1 MNVIVVG
8 ATGYSG
14 LELIKTLIQHPKV
27 NIYKLFGHQTE
38 YNSIVDVYPHLK
50 SFIDIPLEI
59 LDDVDD
65 VKLKEMRKNAD
76 VVFLATPSGVST
88 KIGPMFLKHGFKVI
102 DLSGD
107 FRLNDADIYKKWYLL
122 DAPSDDLLNQ
132 AVYGLP
138 EWFSDEIKTANYLA
152 NPGCNATGVILG
164 IAPLFSNHISIN
176 GVIADVKSGVSGAG
190 RGTNRATHFS
200 QVNENIKAYKIGQH
214 KHIPEIEQI
223 ISTLDGKT
231 HTIQLI
237 PHLVPMTKG
246 ILSTIYIDLAKDTSY
261 EEIYD
266 IYEKAYSEQPF
277 IRLCKEGDFPE
288 TKHVTG
294 TNLCDIGIYFDQRTK
309 KLIIVTAIDNLLKGA
324 SGQAIQNLNIMMG
337 WDQKLG
343 LSFVPTFP

>member
-1 MNVIVVG
+1 MNAIIVG

-14 LELIKTLIQHPKV
+14 LELIKLLIQHPKM

-38 YNSIVDVYPHLK
+38 YDSIVDVYPHLK

-59 LDDVDD
+59 LDGVDD
-65 VKLKEMRKNAD
+65 DKIKEMRKNAE

-88 KIGPMFLKHGFKVI
+88 KIGPMFLKQGFKVI

-107 FRLNDADIYKKWYLL
+107 FRLNDAEIYKKWYSL
-122 DAPSDDLLNQ
+122 DAPSTELLNQ

-164 IAPLFSNHISIN
+164 IAPLFSNHIPIN
-176 GVIADVKSGVSGAG
+176 GIVADVKSGVSGAG
-190 RGTNRATHFS
+190 RGANRATHFS
-200 QVNENIKAYKIGQH
+200 EVNENIKAYKIGQH

-223 ISTLDGKT
+223 ISKLDGKE

-237 PHLVPMTKG
+237 PHLVPMTRG
-246 ILSTIYIDLAKDTSY
+246 ILSTIYVDLAKDTTY
-261 EEIYD
+261 AEIYN
-266 IYEKAYSEQPF
+266 IYQKAYCEQPF
-277 IRLCKEGDFPE
+277 IRLCKEGTFPE
-288 TKHVTG
+288 TKQVTG
-294 TNLCDIGIYFDQRTK
+294 TNLCDIGLYFDQRTK
-309 KLIIVTAIDNLLKGA
+309 RLIVISAIDNLLKGA
-324 SGQAIQNLNIMMG
+324 SGQAVQNLNIMMG
-337 WDQKLG
+337 WDQTLG